1 MNTLNVFKAKY
12 KLPISFLSICQFCK
26 ICEYFQSIVNMPAS
40 PIMAWGCSEA
50 QKYLQS
56 FRHKAASIEF
66 FILHCYRFLLYF
78 FLLLSFLYIAEML
91 MSLKRKDSLYFLGRH
106 LIIIFLALKMGL
118 LVFHFPSSCIQPIC
132 SRAIPEQ
139 ISEAAVR

>member
-1 MNTLNVFKAKY
+1 MFTIYKYNLLIWNLSMQNRNCPFISSSIMGCSQFMFVLNKEFILTFNVFKAKY
-12 KLPISFLSICQFCK
+12 KLPIYFLSICQFCK

-78 FLLLSFLYIAEML
+78 FLLPSFLYIEIL
-91 MSLKRKDSLYFLGRH
+91 MKLKEK
-106 LIIIFLALKMGL
+106 
-118 LVFHFPSSCIQPIC
+118 IQYTF
-132 SRAIPEQ
+132 
-139 ISEAAVR
+139 